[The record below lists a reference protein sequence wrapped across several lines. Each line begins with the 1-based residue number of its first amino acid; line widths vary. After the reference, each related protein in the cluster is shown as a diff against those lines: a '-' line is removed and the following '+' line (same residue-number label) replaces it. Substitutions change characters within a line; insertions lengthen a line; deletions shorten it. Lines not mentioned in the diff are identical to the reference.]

1 VVHVCLAVLFA
12 LVIFFTPTLTYIF
25 HIFGLVW
32 GAAMCII
39 FIDCFLCLPA
49 MLSIV
54 GPYDME
60 NPKFNGKIMDEANLN
75 EDQIYR
81 KDMNNQSSELIKVNN
96 EAIVFSDIRNKPEE
110 ADMLLDDLV
119 AEGSDSAAIRPVE
132 PQEKP
137 QAWLEDP
144 RV

>member
-1 VVHVCLAVLFA
+1 
-12 LVIFFTPTLTYIF
+12 
-25 HIFGLVW
+25 
-32 GAAMCII
+32 
-39 FIDCFLCLPA
+39 

>member
-1 VVHVCLAVLFA
+1 
-12 LVIFFTPTLTYIF
+12 
-25 HIFGLVW
+25 
-32 GAAMCII
+32 
-39 FIDCFLCLPA
+39 

-60 NPKFNGKIMDEANLN
+60 NPKFNGKIIDEANLN

-81 KDMNNQSSELIKVNN
+81 KDMSNQSAELVKVNN
-96 EAIVFSDIRNKPEE
+96 EAIVFSGIRSEPEE

-119 AEGSDSAAIRPVE
+119 AGGSDIATIRPVE
-132 PQEKP
+132 PEEKST
-137 QAWLEDP
+137 AWIEDA